1 MQSQEQF
8 NSGTEHLDAL
18 IARLEGRADS
28 ELVVEHLQTAAAY
41 LRGAMPDECEHNL
54 KLANNDSD
62 TLADN
67 ELKGE
72 LQHTVAEVMELL
84 HPPSSHRRSHR
95 PKTAEAPAAGAKAS
109 PKRLDAFFHGGDV
122 KFGVFYPA
130 KHVVAVFPSLKAAEA
145 AAKALS
151 LAGFELWEVIAV
163 PGIEVRR
170 FLEEI
175 REHHTL
181 WSALMTEFSRIIDT
195 EANLVDDYARWAR
208 LGAGFLIAR
217 SATVEEAEGIFER
230 VKPLDPLAVHWFMP
244 GYIRHMM

>member
-18 IARLEGRADS
+18 IARLEGRGDS
-28 ELVVEHLQTAAAY
+28 ELLVEHLQTAAAY

-54 KLANNDSD
+54 KLANNHSEV
-62 TLADN
+62 LADN

-72 LQHTVAEVMELL
+72 LQHTVAEVIELL
-84 HPPSSHRRSHR
+84 HPAAPHRWHRR
-95 PKTAEAPAAGAKAS
+95 KTAEAPAASAKPS

-122 KFGVFYPA
+122 KFGVFYPT
-130 KHVVAVFPSLKAAEA
+130 KHVVAVFPSIKAAEA
-145 AAKALS
+145 GAKALS
-151 LAGFELWEVIAV
+151 LSGFELWEVIAV

-181 WSALMTEFSRIIDT
+181 WSALMSEFSRIIDT